1 VKRLGRIAL
10 IVVGLATPSAVP
22 LYLIWRQYA
31 RVAREHGATS
41 AEFLTLIRNEQARGY
56 ARSEAYARALAKL
69 AGARRAVD
77 EGSRT
82 LRRGSQRAAARRFA
96 FRARTAFFA
105 SATRSLRVIA
115 A

>member
-1 VKRLGRIAL
+1 VKRLGWIAL

-31 RVAREHGATS
+31 RVAREHGATP
-41 AEFLTLIRNEQARGY
+41 AEFLALIRDEQARGY

-77 EGSRT
+77 EA
-82 LRRGSQRAAARRFA
+82 LKDAAPW
-96 FRARTAFFA
+96 
-105 SATRSLRVIA
+105 
-115 A
+115 